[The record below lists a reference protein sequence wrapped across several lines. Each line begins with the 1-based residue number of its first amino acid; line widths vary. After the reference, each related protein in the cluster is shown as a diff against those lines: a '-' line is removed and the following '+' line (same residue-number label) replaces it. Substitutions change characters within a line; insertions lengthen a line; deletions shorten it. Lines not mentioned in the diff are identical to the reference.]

1 MVFFKPGC
9 PTSTLVLGLCPP
21 TPPHSHAAGMR
32 DAAGTDPAQPSHAS
46 PILPAP
52 SRSHSHLF
60 MQQHPNSF
68 LAPDF
73 FPTACLEPSG
83 NHVRSSPLAVPPGS
97 LCPPLLLLRQQP
109 LGWMQGC
116 FPPLSRMLLLG
127 KQPRRRGKATGD
139 AVQQLCASLRGCRR
153 ELSHHG
159 ELQKCSISLEAH

>member
-21 TPPHSHAAGMR
+21 TPPHGHAAGMR

-68 LAPDF
+68 LAPNF
-73 FPTACLEPSG
+73 FPTAYLEPSG
-83 NHVRSSPLAVPPGS
+83 SHVRSSPPAVPPGS
-97 LCPPLLLLRQQP
+97 LCPPLPLLRQQP

-116 FPPLSRMLLLG
+116 VSLLFPGCCCWGSSPGAEG
-127 KQPRRRGKATGD
+127 KPRATPCSSCVHPSGD
-139 AVQQLCASLRGCRR
+139 AGGN
-153 ELSHHG
+153 H
-159 ELQKCSISLEAH
+159 SITGSFRNAVFH